1 MSQIIL
7 STLNARYI
15 HASLG
20 LRYLLANLDCLQ
32 DQANLKEFVIDSRPI
47 DIVEQLLES
56 KPSIIGLGIYIWNV
70 EQSTQVVALLK
81 QVAPEITIVIGGPE
95 VSYEQASQPIVQLAD
110 YVISGAGE
118 KSFRDLCQ
126 RLLAGNP
133 PSEKIIPSN
142 NAHLS
147 ELTLPYTLY
156 SDEDI
161 SHRIIYVEASRGCPF
176 KCEFCLSALDKT
188 AKAFDIDVFLG
199 EMTLLY
205 ERGTR
210 HFKFIDR
217 TFNLKINDSIR
228 IMRFFR
234 TQCPDAFLHFELIP
248 DHLPDALKTE
258 ITLFEE
264 GRLQF
269 EIGIQSFNPGVQS
282 LISRRQNN
290 DKTAENL
297 QWLRDHSLA
306 HLHTDLIIGLPGE
319 DIESIAHGFN
329 KLIHLNPHEIQ
340 VGILKRLKGTPL
352 IRHTDAFKLRYNPY
366 PPFNILATDRI
377 DFLTMQRLNRFARY
391 WDMIANS
398 GRFQKT
404 LPLLLGDT
412 PFQSFL
418 IFSDWLYKC
427 TNQTYKISLP
437 RLFALLY
444 QGLKEALNRE
454 ELRTE
459 QLLLEDFKT
468 SGIKGYPKF
477 LTPNN
482 ENRRKKPKT
491 QHATQRQTRHRAKQ
505 GEQLKTTQN

>member
-20 LRYLLANLDCLQ
+20 LRYLLANLDELQ
-32 DQANLKEFVIDSRPI
+32 GQASLKEFIIDSRPL
-47 DIVEQLLES
+47 DIVEQLLEP
-56 KPSIIGLGIYIWNV
+56 KPSIIGLGVYIWNV

-81 QVAPEITIVIGGPE
+81 QIAPEITIIIGGPE
-95 VSYEQASQPIVQLAD
+95 VSYEQTSQTIVQLAD

-118 KSFRDLCQ
+118 TSFRILCQ
-126 RLLAGNP
+126 QLLAGKP
-133 PSEKIIPSN
+133 PHEKIIPGN
-142 NAHLS
+142 NGQLN
-147 ELTLPYTLY
+147 ELVLPYTFY
-156 SDEDI
+156 NDEDI
-161 SHRIIYVEASRGCPF
+161 LHRIIYVEASRGCPF

-188 AKAFDIDVFLG
+188 AKAFDINLFLE
-199 EMTLLY
+199 EMALLY

-248 DHLPDALKTE
+248 DHLPEALKTE
-258 ITLFEE
+258 IALFKE

-269 EIGIQSFNPGVQS
+269 EIGIQSFNPDVQS
-282 LISRRQNN
+282 LISRKQNN
-290 DKTAENL
+290 DKTTENL
-297 QWLRDHSLA
+297 QWLRNHSLA

-329 KLIHLNPHEIQ
+329 KLIRLNPHEIQ

-352 IRHTDAFKLRYNPY
+352 IRHTDNFKLRYNPY

-377 DFLTMQRLNRFARY
+377 NFLTMQRLNRFARY

-398 GRFQKT
+398 GRFPKT
-404 LPLLLGDT
+404 LPLLLGEA

-418 IFSDWLYKC
+418 RFSDWLYRR
-427 TNQTYKISLP
+427 TNQTYKISLS
-437 RLFALLY
+437 RLFNLLY

-454 ELRTE
+454 VSQIEE
-459 QLLLEDFKT
+459 SLLEDFNL

-477 LTPNN
+477 LAQNN
-482 ENRRKKPKT
+482 EERQRKLKA

-505 GEQLKTTQN
+505 G